1 MGKKNYGSSF
11 GEPYQEFSKFI
22 LKYIENYYKER
33 PTILIPNALDGLHVL
48 TSVRKGFT
56 VECYETVQE
65 YINGGTIGNFNITG
79 LKNKL
84 NYFNMNDK
92 VILHEKNFFETK
104 EKLF

>member
-48 TSVRKGFT
+48 T
-56 VECYETVQE
+56 
-65 YINGGTIGNFNITG
+65 
-79 LKNKL
+79 
-84 NYFNMNDK
+84 
-92 VILHEKNFFETK
+92 
-104 EKLF
+104 